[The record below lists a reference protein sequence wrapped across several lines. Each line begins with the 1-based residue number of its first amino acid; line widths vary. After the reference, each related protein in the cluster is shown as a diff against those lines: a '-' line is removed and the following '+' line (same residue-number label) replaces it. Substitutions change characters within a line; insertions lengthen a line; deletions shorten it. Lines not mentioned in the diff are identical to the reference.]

1 MFALDCDIYRG
12 TQACLWS
19 GLLRTF
25 LPRHILWSLTV
36 IYQETYAWLSS
47 DFNSEIFLHHIIRKR
62 ENKLC
67 QSPACRHHVL
77 LSNFHDTVRGNSWNI
92 KKKKHKNSLNDLMK
106 FLTPVSEPQH
116 VQATIEYLL
125 KKWSSTLYTS
135 GKEKWCLKCP
145 TIMVKANFTVF
156 QYHVKKYPI
165 RMSLSW
171 LSKLILP

>member
-19 GLLRTF
+19 GSLRTF

-36 IYQETYAWLSS
+36 IYQKRTRGYRVILTLK
-47 DFNSEIFLHHIIRKR
+47 FFLHHIIRKR

-77 LSNFHDTVRGNSWNI
+77 LSNFHDTVRCNSWNI

-106 FLTPVSEPQH
+106 FSHTGLGTSTCTSDH
-116 VQATIEYLL
+116 LSICWRNGVQ
-125 KKWSSTLYTS
+125 LYIP
-135 GKEKWCLKCP
+135 L
-145 TIMVKANFTVF
+145 
-156 QYHVKKYPI
+156 VKKNDV
-165 RMSLSW
+165 
-171 LSKLILP
+171 

>member
-77 LSNFHDTVRGNSWNI
+77 LSNFHDTVRCNTWNI
-92 KKKKHKNSLNDLMK
+92 KKKNIKILWMIWWNC
-106 FLTPVSEPQH
+106 LTPVSEPQH

-135 GKEKWCLKCP
+135 GKEKWFLKCP
-145 TIMVKANFTVF
+145 TIMVKANFTVL

>member
-36 IYQETYAWLSS
+36 IYQKRTRGYRVILTLKFFCIISSGRGKINFANHPHADIMFYWVIFTTLWGAIVETL
-47 DFNSEIFLHHIIRKR
+47 K
-62 ENKLC
+62 KK
-67 QSPACRHHVL
+67 
-77 LSNFHDTVRGNSWNI
+77 NI
-92 KKKKHKNSLNDLMK
+92 KILWMIWWNFSHRSRNLNMYK
-106 FLTPVSEPQH
+106 RPF
-116 VQATIEYLL
+116 EYLL

>member
-36 IYQETYAWLSS
+36 KRTRGYRVILTLKFFCIISSGRGKINFANHPHADIMFYWVIFTTLCGAIPET
-47 DFNSEIFLHHIIRKR
+47 F
-62 ENKLC
+62 
-67 QSPACRHHVL
+67 
-77 LSNFHDTVRGNSWNI
+77 
-92 KKKKHKNSLNDLMK
+92 KKKNKKFYEWFDEIVSHRSRNLNMYK
-106 FLTPVSEPQH
+106 RPF
-116 VQATIEYLL
+116 EYLL

-145 TIMVKANFTVF
+145 TIMVKANFTVL